1 MMMVR
6 VQKGF
11 TLLELMIAMSVF
23 AIMSTVAYMGL
34 DSIMRSDA
42 ANKKQLESIGDLQRA
57 FMFLER
63 DLRQAQPRKAR
74 ISYGQVLGEML
85 VGRDVNQLLELTV
98 GGNPVFSD
106 KAKRSSMKRIRYVL
120 EDEVLYRYQWQHV
133 DYSEAQEPLKMKLLE
148 RVQAMNLVLLDENG
162 KPKSN
167 QSENSTGV
175 PETTNAQGTLPA
187 AVQLEIE
194 LENMGKIIRL
204 LPVYIH

>member
-1 MMMVR
+1 MMMANS
-6 VQKGF
+6 QKGF

-42 ANKKQLESIGDLQRA
+42 ANKKQLESIGQLQRA

-74 ISYGQVLGEML
+74 ISYDQVLNEML
-85 VGRDVNQLLELTV
+85 LGRDVGNLLELTV

-106 KAKRSSMKRIRYVL
+106 VVMRSSMKRIRYVL

-133 DYSEAQEPLKMKLLE
+133 DYSEAQEPLKMKLLDQ
-148 RVQAMNLVLLDENG
+148 VQSVNFVWLDENG
-162 KPKSN
+162 KPKLN
-167 QSENSTGV
+167 QYENQGGASGA
-175 PETTNAQGTLPA
+175 TNAHGALPTA
-187 AVQLEIE
+187 IQLEIE
-194 LENMGKIIRL
+194 VESMGKIVRL
-204 LPVYIH
+204 LPVYVR